1 MSHEDELVTKRIK
14 SPANPRDPLE
24 VWTNGKIRGVFKPEQ
39 PAFEGLPASASPN
52 APVEAGRGAWF
63 FRNDGAGKSQFC
75 VRFPSGAVQILA
87 SEP

>member
-1 MSHEDELVTKRIK
+1 MALDKAIAVSEINTGGSNEPLRVGTHGVKR
-14 SPANPRDPLE
+14 LE
-24 VWTNGKIRGVFKPEQ
+24 VEANHPAIKMQPSVTSPPAPTNAG
-39 PAFEGLPASASPN
+39 EGSF
-52 APVEAGRGAWF
+52 F